1 MANRLDELRRRHAE
15 STRQL
20 GGGGSGAA
28 PEQSPLPAAGGSPG
42 TSAAGRPPPPSV
54 PRRRFPAWL
63 CVVAGVVLGGAAVLA
78 FLLTLAS
85 GSKAGTEA
93 DKTPGAA
100 AGTPVAANEA
110 PPEGAVGLGTG
121 WICASG
127 LVVTNHHVVAG
138 GHTFTIVFSR
148 ERHLPAT
155 LVASDPSTDLA
166 LLRIDGSQVPP
177 GLPFAAAPAA
187 LGQKVFT
194 IGFPHA
200 DLLGIE
206 PKLTDGTISSASGM
220 QDDPRTVQISVPV
233 QPGNSG
239 GPLLNLRGEVVGV
252 VTSKLNA
259 IEVFRYTGDVPQ
271 NVNFA
276 VKVGYVE
283 TLLASAGLVRQG
295 PVVPAAEGDLEDVA
309 RRVRGAVVMVLV
321 QP

>member
-1 MANRLDELRRRHAE
+1 MADRLEELRRRHAE

-20 GGGGSGAA
+20 GGAGSGAA
-28 PEQSPLPAAGGSPG
+28 PEQPSPSAAVDSP
-42 TSAAGRPPPPSV
+42 SAPDAGRPPVPSG
-54 PRRRFPAWL
+54 PRRRFPAWAW
-63 CVVAGVVLGGAAVLA
+63 VVAGLVLGGGAVLA
-78 FLLTLAS
+78 LLLALAF
-85 GSKAGTEA
+85 GFKAGTAAER
-93 DKTPGAA
+93 TPTAAGAPAA
-100 AGTPVAANEA
+100 AGEA
-110 PPEGAVGLGTG
+110 PPEDAVSLGTG

-138 GHTFTIVFSR
+138 GGTFTIVFSR

-155 LVASDPSTDLA
+155 LVASDTANDLA
-166 LLRIDGSQVPP
+166 LLRIDGGQAPP
-177 GLPFAAAPAA
+177 GLPVARTPVA

-206 PKLTDGTISSASGM
+206 PKLTDGTISSVNGM
-220 QDDPRTVQISVPV
+220 QDDPRTLQISVPV

-239 GPLLNLRGEVVGV
+239 GPLLSLRGEVVGV

-276 VKVGYVE
+276 VKSSYVD
-283 TLLASAGLVRQG
+283 TLLAAAGLVRQG
-295 PVVPAAEGDLEDVA
+295 PIVPAAEGDLEEVA

>member
-1 MANRLDELRRRHAE
+1 V
-15 STRQL
+15 S
-20 GGGGSGAA
+20 
-28 PEQSPLPAAGGSPG
+28 
-42 TSAAGRPPPPSV
+42 
-54 PRRRFPAWL
+54 
-63 CVVAGVVLGGAAVLA
+63 
-78 FLLTLAS
+78 
-85 GSKAGTEA
+85 
-93 DKTPGAA
+93 
-100 AGTPVAANEA
+100 
-110 PPEGAVGLGTG
+110 LGTG
-121 WICASG
+121 WICAAG
-127 LVVTNHHVVAG
+127 LVVTNRHVVAG
-138 GHTFTIVFSR
+138 GQTYTIVFSR
-148 ERHLPAT
+148 ERQVPAT
-155 LVASDPSTDLA
+155 LVASDVANDLA
-166 LLRIDGSQVPP
+166 LLRIDGSQTPP
-177 GLPFAAAPAA
+177 GLPFAGAPAA
-187 LGQKVFT
+187 IGQKVFT

-206 PKLTDGTISSASGM
+206 PKLTDGTISSVSGM

-259 IEVFRYTGDVPQ
+259 IEVFRYSGDVPQ

-283 TLLASAGLVRQG
+283 ALLATAGLVRQG